1 MSGFT
6 HLHLHTEYSLL
17 DGMARIDKLIP
28 RVKEL
33 GMTAVAIT
41 DHGVMFGV
49 VDFYKKCKDFGIKPI
64 IGCEVYVAA
73 RTRFDKE
80 PDKDKQSN
88 HLVLLAETQEG
99 YRNLVKIV
107 SRSHTEGFYYK
118 PRVDKDLLRE
128 YSSGIIALS
137 ACLAGKVQ
145 SLLLMGDFEGAK
157 KEAVEFEGIF
167 GRDNF
172 FLELQDQGLEEE
184 QRVNPQL
191 VKLSRETGI
200 PMVATNDVHYVN
212 REDAKAHDVLLC
224 IQTASTVDD
233 ENRMKF
239 PNDEFYLKSPNEME
253 KIFAFAPEAI
263 LNTGRIA
270 QRCNVE
276 FEFGNYHLPEFEL
289 PDSWQ
294 SGKPEYLH
302 HLCETGLKERYGEV
316 SRTDMLYDR
325 LNKELKVI
333 EDMGFVE
340 YFLIVWDFIRYAREN
355 GIMVGPGRGSAAG
368 SIVAYCLHITDID
381 PIRYNLIFERFL
393 NSERVS
399 MPDIDIDFCIERRGE
414 VIDYVIDKYG
424 EDKVSQII
432 TLGTLKARAAIR
444 DVGRALN
451 VSYAD
456 TDKIA
461 TAVPNMLGI
470 TIDKA
475 LEINP
480 ELAERYK
487 NEEQVQKVID
497 MSRAIEGMPR
507 HASTH
512 AAGVVISKAPLD
524 DYVPLYVTDKGLT
537 TQFNMVT
544 IEELGLLKMD
554 FLGLR
559 NLTVIRK
566 TLELIEKNHGV
577 TIDFA
582 KMGYDDPN
590 VYKMISK
597 GNTLGVFQLESTG
610 MTQFMKSL
618 KPNCFEDV
626 VAGIS
631 LFRPGPMDAIPT
643 YIRNKKNPENVSYVT
658 PELAPILDVTYGCLV
673 YQEQVMQIVR
683 QLAGYSYGQADLVR
697 RAMSKKKAA
706 EMEKNR
712 EYFINGKLGPD
723 GSVEIDGCL
732 RRGISYEAAESIF
745 KDMETFAQYA
755 FNKSHAAAYAVVA
768 YETGYLKF
776 YYPKE
781 FMASLMSSVMGDPV
795 AIAKYIRNC
804 KEMGIEVLPPSV
816 HESDGD
822 FITSDEGIRFG
833 LMGVKGVGQGVID
846 AIVESRESQG
856 KPKTFDEF
864 IRNID
869 ITRINK
875 KAIEN
880 LIMAGAFDCIE
891 ENRAALMAVY
901 QQEIEGAQ
909 HEARSTITGQ
919 ISLFQ
924 TYEDTMR
931 EVGIGKNLPKV
942 NNFSKEQM
950 LNMEKEVLGVYVSG
964 HPLEPFSDLIKKYP
978 TVTTDMING
987 EDAEDTLQ
995 NNSRA
1000 VLCGMVSS
1008 MRKLTTKNS
1017 QLMAFVNLEDLYGTC
1032 EIVVFP
1038 KVYHKSSHLIES
1050 GEPIVVVGK
1059 INMKEDAP
1067 PAILADDIKSLTEY
1081 EDIMG
1086 QRGKEMQRGETTAEP
1101 HRYKV
1106 QSHQAY
1112 NDKDITADQDMNTC
1126 VNTHQGHIATN
1137 HRCNLND
1144 DECSYPESFL
1154 KLRISQEKID
1164 DNVLMDIERLISINS
1179 GDTPVRMYL
1188 PGGRQAR
1195 SKTGVRISE
1204 FFVESLRRLLGEEN
1218 VKLPKR

>member
-1 MSGFT
+1 M
-6 HLHLHTEYSLL
+6 
-17 DGMARIDKLIP
+17 
-28 RVKEL
+28 
-33 GMTAVAIT
+33 
-41 DHGVMFGV
+41 
-49 VDFYKKCKDFGIKPI
+49 
-64 IGCEVYVAA
+64 
-73 RTRFDKE
+73 
-80 PDKDKQSN
+80 
-88 HLVLLAETQEG
+88 
-99 YRNLVKIV
+99 
-107 SRSHTEGFYYK
+107 
-118 PRVDKDLLRE
+118 
-128 YSSGIIALS
+128 
-137 ACLAGKVQ
+137 
-145 SLLLMGDFEGAK
+145 
-157 KEAVEFEGIF
+157 
-167 GRDNF
+167 
-172 FLELQDQGLEEE
+172 
-184 QRVNPQL
+184 
-191 VKLSRETGI
+191 
-200 PMVATNDVHYVN
+200 
-212 REDAKAHDVLLC
+212 
-224 IQTASTVDD
+224 
-233 ENRMKF
+233 
-239 PNDEFYLKSPNEME
+239 
-253 KIFAFAPEAI
+253 
-263 LNTGRIA
+263 
-270 QRCNVE
+270 E

-289 PDSWQ
+289 PDTWE
-294 SGKPEYLH
+294 SGKPEYLR
-302 HLCETGLKERYGEV
+302 HLCEEGLKERYGDVTEV
-316 SRTDMLYDR
+316 GEIKTDTGNKSQVDENEAERIQREGPQTNMLYDR

-475 LEINP
+475 LELNP
-480 ELAERYK
+480 ELAERYQ
-487 NEEQVQKVID
+487 NEEQVRRVID

-566 TLELIEKNHGV
+566 TLKLIEKNHGV

-590 VYKMISK
+590 VYNMISK

-658 PELAPILDVTYGCLV
+658 PELASILDVTYGCLV

-712 EYFINGKLGPD
+712 EYFINGKLGSD

-768 YETGYLKF
+768 YETGYLKY

-781 FMASLMSSVMGDPV
+781 FMASLMSSVMGDPT

-804 KEMGIEVLPPSV
+804 NEMGIEVLPPSI
-816 HESDGD
+816 HDSKGD
-822 FITSDEGIRFG
+822 FITSREGIRFG

-856 KPKTFDEF
+856 KPQTFGEF
-864 IRNID
+864 IRNVD

-880 LIMAGAFDCIE
+880 LIKAGAFDCIE

-909 HEARSTITGQ
+909 QEARSTITGQ

-924 TYEDTMR
+924 TNEDTMR
-931 EVGIGKNLPKV
+931 GVGTSKNLPRI
-942 NNFSKEQM
+942 NNFTKEQM
-950 LNMEKEVLGVYVSG
+950 LSMEKEVLGVYISG
-964 HPLEPFSDLIKKYP
+964 HPLEPFADLIKAYS
-978 TVTTDMING
+978 TVTTDMINS

-995 NNSRA
+995 NNGRA

-1038 KVYHKSSHLIES
+1038 KVYHNSSHLLES

-1067 PAILADDIKSLTEY
+1067 PAILADEIRSLTEY
-1081 EDIMG
+1081 ESLMDQQVLFYGQASPGQQISTGQQGSPGQQTSPG
-1086 QRGKEMQRGETTAEP
+1086 QRITSAAGKGSSQNPDA
-1101 HRYKV
+1101 
-1106 QSHQAY
+1106 
-1112 NDKDITADQDMNTC
+1112 
-1126 VNTHQGHIATN
+1126 
-1137 HRCNLND
+1137 
-1144 DECSYPESFL
+1144 FL

-1164 DNVLMDIERLISINS
+1164 EDVLMDIERLFSINS
-1179 GDTPVRMYL
+1179 GDVPVRIYL
-1188 PGGRQAR
+1188 PGGKQAR
-1195 SKTGVRISE
+1195 PRSGVSISD

-1218 VKLPKR
+1218 MKLPR

>member
-33 GMTAVAIT
+33 GMTSVAIT

-118 PRVDKDLLRE
+118 PRVDKDLLR
-128 YSSGIIALS
+128 SHSKGIIALS

-145 SLLLMGDFEGAK
+145 SQLLLGDYEGAK
-157 KEAVEFEGIF
+157 KEALEFQDIF
-167 GRDNF
+167 GKDNF

-191 VKLSRETGI
+191 VNLSKETGI

-224 IQTASTVDD
+224 IQTASNVED
-233 ENRMKF
+233 ENRMRF
-239 PNDEFYLKSPNEME
+239 PNDEFYLKSQDEME
-253 KIFAFAPEAI
+253 KIFAFAPEAVA
-263 LNTGRIA
+263 NTGRIA

-289 PDSWQ
+289 PDNWT
-294 SGKPEYLH
+294 SGKPEYLRY
-302 HLCETGLKERYGEV
+302 LCEEGLKERYGEV
-316 SRTDMLYDR
+316 KPVEISKAEYPQTNILYDR

-414 VIDYVIDKYG
+414 VIDYVIEKYG

-451 VSYAD
+451 VSYSD

-475 LEINP
+475 LELNP
-480 ELAERYK
+480 ELAERYQR
-487 NEEQVQKVID
+487 EEQVRQVID

-577 TIDFA
+577 DIDFA
-582 KMGYDDPN
+582 KMGYDDSN
-590 VYKMISK
+590 VYNMISK

-643 YIRNKKNPENVSYVT
+643 YIKNKKNPENVSYVT
-658 PELAPILDVTYGCLV
+658 PELASILDVTYGCLV

-745 KDMETFAQYA
+745 NDMETFAQYA

-768 YETGYLKF
+768 YETGYLKC

-781 FMASLMSSVMGDPV
+781 FMASLMSSVMGDSA

-804 KEMGIEVLPPSV
+804 CEMGIDVLPPSV
-816 HESDGD
+816 HESRGD
-822 FITSDEGIRFG
+822 FITSDKGIRFG

-856 KPKTFDEF
+856 KPRTFGEF
-864 IRNID
+864 IRNVD
-869 ITRINK
+869 ISRINK

-880 LIMAGAFDCIE
+880 LIKAGAFDCIE

-909 HEARSTITGQ
+909 QEARSTITGQ

-924 TYEDTMR
+924 THEDTMR
-931 EVGIGKNLPKV
+931 EVGTSKNLPRI
-942 NNFSKEQM
+942 NNFTKEQM
-950 LNMEKEVLGVYVSG
+950 LNMEKEVLGVYISG
-964 HPLEPFSDLIKKYP
+964 HPLEPVSDLIKAYS
-978 TVTTDMING
+978 TLSTDMINS
-987 EDAEDTLQ
+987 EDAEETLQ

-1038 KVYHKSSHLIES
+1038 KVYQNASHLLES
-1050 GEPIVVVGK
+1050 GEPLVVVGR

-1067 PAILADDIKSLTEY
+1067 PAILADEIKSLSEY
-1081 EDIMG
+1081 DE
-1086 QRGKEMQRGETTAEP
+1086 
-1101 HRYKV
+1101 
-1106 QSHQAY
+1106 
-1112 NDKDITADQDMNTC
+1112 ITARRGRTVDAVRNPGT
-1126 VNTHQGHIATN
+1126 TP
-1137 HRCNLND
+1137 
-1144 DECSYPESFL
+1144 SPETFL

-1164 DNVLMDIERLISINS
+1164 DDVLVDIERLFSINS
-1179 GDTPVRMYL
+1179 GDIPVRMYL
-1188 PGGRQAR
+1188 PGGRQAKP
-1195 SKTGVRISE
+1195 KTGVRISD
-1204 FFVESLRRLLGEEN
+1204 FFVETLKKLLGEEN
-1218 VKLPKR
+1218 VKLPK